1 MHGESFRLETKVLP
15 EKATQAVG
23 MIKTN
28 PDGGYGGVLS
38 DGVFYAA
45 EVGTYS
51 VMAYIETSELGG
63 LDGINQVQASVSI
76 EVLPVKITEMTM
88 SSESLEMTTGSQAT
102 LKVSIA
108 PTNAS
113 YKAVRWSSS
122 DEAVATVDQNGT
134 VTAKAAGE
142 VVVTATQTENN
153 ISCTCSIT
161 VTDPVVEINVGDYY
175 YSDGSTSAELDA
187 SKNVIGIVFSTNN
200 PSQQGDLKLAEE
212 YPECTHGYVVS
223 TVEYITPCA
232 VGREW
237 SWADLG
243 AWCTANGYQNYS
255 SEVNSC
261 GYANTEGYIAANAA
275 EIDSYGYTI
284 DFTLFGSTSPL
295 ITHRNDVSV
304 PDNASPWYIP
314 SFREMQL
321 LYENRDAVNASIDN
335 ISGDSLHVTKTNYD
349 DYMYQYWTSSY
360 DLDNK
365 IIKAFN
371 MTNGSWYGSKTETTS
386 LPVRVIL
393 AF

>member
-1 MHGESFRLETKVLP
+1 MT
-15 EKATQAVG
+15 ATC
-23 MIKTN
+23 
-28 PDGGYGGVLS
+28 
-38 DGVFYAA
+38 
-45 EVGTYS
+45 
-51 VMAYIETSELGG
+51 
-63 LDGINQVQASVSI
+63 
-76 EVLPVKITEMTM
+76 
-88 SSESLEMTTGSQAT
+88 
-102 LKVSIA
+102 
-108 PTNAS
+108 
-113 YKAVRWSSS
+113 
-122 DEAVATVDQNGT
+122 T
-134 VTAKAAGE
+134 VT
-142 VVVTATQTENN
+142 
-153 ISCTCSIT
+153 
-161 VTDPVVEINVGDYY
+161 VVEPVTEVKVGDYY
-175 YSDGSTSAELDA
+175 YSDGSTSAELDP
-187 SKNVIGIVFSTNN
+187 SKNVIGIVFSTND
-200 PSQQGDLKLAEE
+200 PSQQGDLKLTEE

-232 VGREW
+232 VGRGW

-261 GYANTEGYIAANAA
+261 GYANTEWYIAANAA
-275 EIDSYGYTI
+275 EIDSWDYTI

-295 ITHRNDVSV
+295 ITHRNGVSV

-335 ISGDSLHVTKTNYD
+335 ISGDSLHVTRTNYD

-386 LPVRVIL
+386 LPVRIIL